1 MRAKIRSRSGRRG
14 STLVLFTLMLP
25 TLLIPLVGLGID
37 ATMCYIVQAKLG
49 GAVDGAALGAGRLL
63 GTPAVP
69 AEIANEFLLANFQAN
84 GTTMGFWGA
93 NTLNKTIT
101 FTPGITK
108 TITVDANV
116 RVPLLFARLFGQ
128 PYATVSAS
136 ATASRTDSRIMLVI
150 DRSASMG
157 SGPMAAAVAK
167 ATAFTN
173 SFTPGTDEVGL
184 IVFGGS
190 GIVAY
195 PPTRPWSP
203 TIGASGGPDTSFA
216 QTVTPANNMLTQLGY
231 IANGSMTNTA
241 EALSLAYIE
250 LQKAHMRDTGGG
262 ADPRLNS
269 IVFFTDGAPTAMSLY
284 LNDGFNTVVKDTGT
298 CTYRK
303 PGFHGTTNPVA
314 ANQQMKGW
322 LGSSGTFQTGWSRTM
337 SIDTDPG
344 RNVQWYLGNP
354 WRDANAPAIG
364 VTDTPYDATP
374 TAGCTTATWSASTTP
389 PKPFSSTGDLTQL
402 PTTDLW
408 GNAIN
413 NTNYTN
419 SHFVDSSGNTMS
431 PNPTYPGTIGTA
443 LDRNIANWTSVA
455 LSNYHFTLA
464 AWNAADS
471 AGLRIRTDANRNIA
485 GGRADSQAMAFTIYT
500 IGYLGSG
507 GLDEGLL
514 KRIANDTTSSSYVA
528 SQGTGLYIPAANQAQ
543 LDAAFQK
550 VAAMILRLSR

>member
-49 GAVDGAALGAGRLL
+49 AAVDGAALGAGRLL
-63 GTPAVP
+63 GTAAVP
-69 AEIANEFLLANFQAN
+69 AEIANEFLLANFKAN

-108 TITVDANV
+108 TIAVDANV

-136 ATASRTDSRIMLVI
+136 ATAARTDSRIMLVI
-150 DRSASMG
+150 DRSTSMG

-167 ATAFTN
+167 AQSFTR

-184 IVFGGS
+184 VVFGGS
-190 GIVAY
+190 AIVAY
-195 PPTRPWSP
+195 PNTRPWTA
-203 TIGASGGPDTSFA
+203 TIGVTGGPDTNFA

-231 IANGSMTNTA
+231 IASGSYTGTA

-284 LNDGFNTVVKDTGT
+284 LNDPAENFALVAAQRVIEAGST
-298 CTYRK
+298 CTHK
-303 PGFHGTTNPVA
+303 LDNPPVIA
-314 ANQQMKGW
+314 AQMRGW
-322 LGSSGTFQTGWSRTM
+322 LGSYGAGSGNNWARSM
-337 SIDTDPG
+337 SIDTDPAKT
-344 RNVQWYLGNP
+344 VQRYLQNP
-354 WRDANAPAIG
+354 NDDEAALY
-364 VTDTPYDATP
+364 VATP
-374 TAGCTTATWSASTTP
+374 LAGCASAPWGNSP
-389 PKPFSSTGDLTQL
+389 SPSALMDPAGDLHFL
-402 PTTDLW
+402 PHSDMW

-419 SHFVDSSGNTMS
+419 SHFVDASGNTVS
-431 PNPTYPGTIGTA
+431 PNPTYPGTVGTA
-443 LDRNIANWTSVA
+443 LDRDITHWTTGA
-455 LSNYHFTLA
+455 LKDYHFRLA

-507 GLDEGLL
+507 GLDDGLL
-514 KRIANDTTSSSYVA
+514 KRIANDTTSTSYVA